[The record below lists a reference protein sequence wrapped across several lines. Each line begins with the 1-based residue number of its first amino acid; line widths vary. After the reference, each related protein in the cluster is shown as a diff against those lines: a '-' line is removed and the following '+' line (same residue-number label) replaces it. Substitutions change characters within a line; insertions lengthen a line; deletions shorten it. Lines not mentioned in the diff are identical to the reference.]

1 MTPNPLRESINAN
14 RAVILA
20 AAGDAMQQARAKR
33 TRNARIA
40 TAAIALAVGAAA
52 SLLATREAPRAE
64 KSAVLALDFATVT
77 EVAQPVDFQRVAST
91 TDTKL
96 DFGVITDEDLE
107 AALGET
113 GYCVKVVRF
122 AGSVRLV
129 DCSTGAEATIET
141 PAKFIR

>member
-14 RAVILA
+14 RTVILA
-20 AAGDAMQQARAKR
+20 AAGDAMQRARTKR
-33 TRNARIA
+33 TRNARAA
-40 TAAIALAVGAAA
+40 TAAIALALAAA
-52 SLLATREAPRAE
+52 GSLLFTKATPSAE
-64 KSAVLALDFATVT
+64 KSGALALDFATVT